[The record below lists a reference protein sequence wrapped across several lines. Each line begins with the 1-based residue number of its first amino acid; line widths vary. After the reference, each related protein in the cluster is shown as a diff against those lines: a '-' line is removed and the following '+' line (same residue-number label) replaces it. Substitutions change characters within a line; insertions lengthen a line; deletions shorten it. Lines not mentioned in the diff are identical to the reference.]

1 MKITDKLQGWHYA
14 LLCYMTWG
22 MFPIYWSPLYQSDM
36 PAEQIL
42 AHRVVWSAV
51 FVVFL
56 LLFFKQWQSV
66 WNAIKQPKIL
76 GIFLLSALMIGIN
89 WLIYLWALV
98 NQHILDASL
107 GYFINPL
114 LNVFLGRVVLKE
126 RLNITQL
133 VALLSTMVGILWLA
147 IPAGQI
153 PWIALMLAGS
163 FAIYGLIR
171 KLAPMEALVGF
182 SLETFLMLPF
192 ALVYLYFCQI
202 QGNFVFSELTAL
214 QAVIL
219 LGSGIATAL
228 PLIWFATGARKISM
242 SLLGMLQYISPTLQ
256 FLCGVLLFGE
266 SLSLERLVG
275 YAFVWFGVA
284 VFLFG
289 MRVKMVRTNK

>member
-1 MKITDKLQGWHYA
+1 MKITDKMQGWHFA

-22 MFPIYWSPLYQSDM
+22 MFPIYWSPLYQSAM

-42 AHRVVWSAV
+42 AHRVVWSAL
-51 FVVFL
+51 FVML
-56 LLFFKQWQSV
+56 LLVVFKQWRGV
-66 WNAIKQPKIL
+66 WQAIRQPKIL

-133 VALLSTMVGILWLA
+133 IALFSTFVGILWLA
-147 IPAGQI
+147 VPAGQV
-153 PWIALMLAGS
+153 PWIALMLAAT
-163 FAIYGLIR
+163 FALYGLIR

-192 ALVYLYFCQI
+192 ALAYLYFCQT
-202 QGNFVFSELTAL
+202 QGSFVFSELNSLQTA
-214 QAVIL
+214 VL
-219 LGSGIATAL
+219 LGSGVATAL
-228 PLIWFATGARKISM
+228 PLIWFAKGARKISM

-266 SLSLERLVG
+266 TLSFERLIG
-275 YAFVWFGVA
+275 YLFVWFGVI
-284 VFLFG
+284 VFLLG
-289 MRVKMVRTNK
+289 MKACMKRQ

>member
-1 MKITDKLQGWHYA
+1 MKITDKMQGWHFA

-22 MFPIYWSPLYQSDM
+22 MFPIYWSPLYQSAM

-42 AHRVVWSAV
+42 AHRVVWSAL
-51 FVVFL
+51 FVML
-56 LLFFKQWQSV
+56 LLVVFKQWRGV
-66 WNAIKQPKIL
+66 WQAIRQPKIL

-133 VALLSTMVGILWLA
+133 IALFSTFVGILWLA
-147 IPAGQI
+147 VPAGQV
-153 PWIALMLAGS
+153 PWIALMLAAT
-163 FAIYGLIR
+163 FALYGLIR

-192 ALVYLYFCQI
+192 ALAYLYFCQT
-202 QGNFVFSELTAL
+202 QGSFVFSELNSLQTA
-214 QAVIL
+214 VL
-219 LGSGIATAL
+219 LGSGVATAL
-228 PLIWFATGARKISM
+228 PLIWFAKGARKISM

-266 SLSLERLVG
+266 TLSLERLIG
-275 YAFVWFGVA
+275 YLFVWFGVI
-284 VFLFG
+284 VFLLG
-289 MRVKMVRTNK
+289 MKARMKRQ

>member
-22 MFPIYWSPLYQSDM
+22 MFPIYWSPLYQSTM

-56 LLFFKQWQSV
+56 LLLFKQWQSV

-89 WLIYLWALV
+89 WLVYLWALV

-133 VALLSTMVGILWLA
+133 VALLSTMIGILWLA

-192 ALVYLYFCQI
+192 ALAYLYFCQM
-202 QGNFVFSELTAL
+202 QGTFVFSELTSL
-214 QAVIL
+214 QTVVL

-275 YAFVWFGVA
+275 YAFVWFGVV
-284 VFLFG
+284 VFLLG
-289 MRVKMVRTNK
+289 MKARLRR

>member
-1 MKITDKLQGWHYA
+1 MKITDKMQGWHFA

-22 MFPIYWSPLYQSDM
+22 MFPIYWSPLYQSAM

-42 AHRVVWSAV
+42 AHRVVWSAL
-51 FVVFL
+51 FVML
-56 LLFFKQWQSV
+56 LLVVFKQWRGVLQ
-66 WNAIKQPKIL
+66 AIRQPKIL

-133 VALLSTMVGILWLA
+133 IALFSTFVGILWLA
-147 IPAGQI
+147 VPAGQV
-153 PWIALMLAGS
+153 PWIALMLAAT
-163 FAIYGLIR
+163 FALYGLIR

-192 ALVYLYFCQI
+192 ALAYLYFCQT
-202 QGNFVFSELTAL
+202 QGSFVFSELNSLQTA
-214 QAVIL
+214 VL
-219 LGSGIATAL
+219 LGSGVATAL
-228 PLIWFATGARKISM
+228 PLIWFAKGARKISM

-266 SLSLERLVG
+266 TLSFERLIG
-275 YAFVWFGVA
+275 YLFVWFGVI
-284 VFLFG
+284 VFLLG
-289 MRVKMVRTNK
+289 MKARMKRQ

>member
-1 MKITDKLQGWHYA
+1 MKITDKMQGWHFA

-22 MFPIYWSPLYQSDM
+22 MFPIYWSPLYQSAM

-42 AHRVVWSAV
+42 AHRVVWSAL
-51 FVVFL
+51 FVML
-56 LLFFKQWQSV
+56 LLVVFKQWRGV
-66 WNAIKQPKIL
+66 WQAIRQPKIL

-133 VALLSTMVGILWLA
+133 IALFSTFVGILWLA
-147 IPAGQI
+147 VPAGQV
-153 PWIALMLAGS
+153 PWIALMLAAT
-163 FAIYGLIR
+163 FALYGLIR

-192 ALVYLYFCQI
+192 ALAYLYFCQT
-202 QGNFVFSELTAL
+202 QGSFVFSELSSL
-214 QAVIL
+214 QTTVL
-219 LGSGIATAL
+219 LGSGVATAL
-228 PLIWFATGARKISM
+228 PLIWFAKGARKISM

-266 SLSLERLVG
+266 TLSLERLIG
-275 YAFVWFGVA
+275 YLFVWFGVI
-284 VFLFG
+284 VFLLG
-289 MRVKMVRTNK
+289 MKARLIRQ